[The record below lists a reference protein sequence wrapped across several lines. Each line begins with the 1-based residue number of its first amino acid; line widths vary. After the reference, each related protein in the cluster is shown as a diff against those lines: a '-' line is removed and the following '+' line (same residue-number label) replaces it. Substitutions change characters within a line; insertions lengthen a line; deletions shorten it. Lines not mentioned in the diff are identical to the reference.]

1 MGTRKEMKKRA
12 RSTVLHHYGIL
23 LVVCLLA
30 AFFGTEF
37 ADSLDFVNLSTKSK
51 TKTHEKILIDN
62 TIESQGN
69 ELLHVVKEVLK
80 GNLEQGEQ
88 EANIIKKNA
97 VESSK
102 ESGNKVL
109 GRSRGHLA
117 EIVNGVTSGS
127 IFVKIV
133 RIFYQIGLS
142 KDAIIGIVVI
152 VVMIIIVGF
161 WFLIKNTYKAVARR
175 IFLECRTYERVTP
188 QRFLFFIKARKWI
201 NVCVNMLMEYIFYF
215 LWSLTIVGAVVK
227 RYSYYMVPYIVAEN
241 PDIHWKDCINL
252 SRKMMNGH
260 KFECFVYELT
270 FLWWDILG
278 IVTLGLTDL
287 FYANA
292 YKTAFFSEYY
302 TKIRSLA
309 IENNIENISIF
320 NDIYLFE
327 KADTALLK
335 EKYADVIKIR
345 EEVKI
350 EPQYKGLRGFIEK
363 NFGITLHNRP
373 DEKRFQTEKERE
385 LAVIAAETAIEGK
398 TYPDRLSPNMI
409 TQKKDRPLKIHYLRR
424 YSVAS
429 LIFMFFIFS
438 FLGWTWE
445 VSIHLFKRGIFINRG
460 VLHGPWLP
468 IYGSGGILILV
479 LLYRLRKWPILEFL
493 ATVLIC
499 GVVEYFTS
507 YYLELTKGMR
517 WWDYSGYFLNLN
529 GRICAE
535 GLFVFGVGG
544 MALVYIVA
552 PIIDSLFRRVN
563 AKFTIIIC
571 IVLLTLFISDQIY
584 SSKYPNSGKGIAKK
598 VNTSVQLKVKS

>member
-1 MGTRKEMKKRA
+1 MLLKKYFKTDWRIYGYKERDEKRA

-23 LVVCLLA
+23 LAVCLLA

-117 EIVNGVTSGS
+117 EIVNGITSGS

-152 VVMIIIVGF
+152 VIMTIIVGF

-252 SRKMMNGH
+252 SRK
-260 KFECFVYELT
+260 
-270 FLWWDILG
+270 
-278 IVTLGLTDL
+278 
-287 FYANA
+287 
-292 YKTAFFSEYY
+292 
-302 TKIRSLA
+302 
-309 IENNIENISIF
+309 
-320 NDIYLFE
+320 
-327 KADTALLK
+327 
-335 EKYADVIKIR
+335 
-345 EEVKI
+345 
-350 EPQYKGLRGFIEK
+350 
-363 NFGITLHNRP
+363 
-373 DEKRFQTEKERE
+373 
-385 LAVIAAETAIEGK
+385 
-398 TYPDRLSPNMI
+398 
-409 TQKKDRPLKIHYLRR
+409 
-424 YSVAS
+424 
-429 LIFMFFIFS
+429 
-438 FLGWTWE
+438 
-445 VSIHLFKRGIFINRG
+445 
-460 VLHGPWLP
+460 
-468 IYGSGGILILV
+468 
-479 LLYRLRKWPILEFL
+479 
-493 ATVLIC
+493 
-499 GVVEYFTS
+499 
-507 YYLELTKGMR
+507 
-517 WWDYSGYFLNLN
+517 
-529 GRICAE
+529 
-535 GLFVFGVGG
+535 
-544 MALVYIVA
+544 
-552 PIIDSLFRRVN
+552 
-563 AKFTIIIC
+563 
-571 IVLLTLFISDQIY
+571 
-584 SSKYPNSGKGIAKK
+584 
-598 VNTSVQLKVKS
+598 